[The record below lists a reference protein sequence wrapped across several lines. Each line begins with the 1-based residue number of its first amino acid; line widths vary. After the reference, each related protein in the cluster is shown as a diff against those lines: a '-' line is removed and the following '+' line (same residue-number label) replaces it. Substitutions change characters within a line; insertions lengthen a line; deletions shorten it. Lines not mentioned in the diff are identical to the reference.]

1 MNPSTLARMPSKAAT
16 TTEIVAALERSESVA
31 ERETTLSLR
40 SNAATQPENRCERV
54 AWGSL
59 VHIVAAAPARL
70 LLLALR
76 LYQRTV
82 SPVLPV
88 VTLGACGCRFSP
100 SCSHYAAEAIRT
112 HGALAGTGLAL
123 ARLARCTPLH
133 PGGFDPVPPRSAR
146 RPAAPT
152 CHAVRS

>member
-1 MNPSTLARMPSKAAT
+1 MNPSFFARILRA
-16 TTEIVAALERSESVA
+16 VA
-31 ERETTLSLR
+31 
-40 SNAATQPENRCERV
+40 
-54 AWGSL
+54 G
-59 VHIVAAAPARL
+59 APARL

-100 SCSHYAAEAIRT
+100 TCSHYAAEAIRT

-123 ARLARCTPLH
+123 ARLVRCTPLH